1 MCCCVEHNVLYGHDY
16 VYVFDLDIMNYL
28 AQEKNDTSRQVKL
41 TQMMLQQYHF
51 VNTHVYYNLYT
62 THNIH
67 HWLKFNSHLSFTI
80 QTIIL

>member
-1 MCCCVEHNVLYGHDY
+1 MCCCVEHNVLYGPDY
-16 VYVFDLDIMNYL
+16 IFDLDIMNYL

-67 HWLKFNSHLSFTI
+67 HWLKCNSHLSFII
-80 QTIIL
+80 QTIRLL